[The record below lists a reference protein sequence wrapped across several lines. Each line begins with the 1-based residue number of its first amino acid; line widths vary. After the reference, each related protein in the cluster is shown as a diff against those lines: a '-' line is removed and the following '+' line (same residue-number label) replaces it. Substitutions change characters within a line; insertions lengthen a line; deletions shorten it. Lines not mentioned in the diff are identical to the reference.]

1 LTVPL
6 LICLPFHGKNANGPG
21 SNDRPDASIIE
32 VWKEFE
38 RAPGSARV
46 KRPHPAKV
54 EPEI

>member
-1 LTVPL
+1 MA
-6 LICLPFHGKNANGPG
+6 KNANGPG
-21 SNDRPDASIIE
+21 SNDRPDASTIE